1 MNRKMISKHLML
13 LFNEVRNNQGVMSY
27 IISKHL
33 MLLFNSTYLDMIKT
47 LLRFQNISCYCLT
60 GSIHIH
66 CLHAL
71 GISKH
76 LMLLF
81 NCQNTLHFHHFFSF
95 QNISCYCL
103 TGMEWKP
110 TKQIVEFQNISCY
123 CLTYKKADRTA

>member
-1 MNRKMISKHLML
+1 MISKHLML

-33 MLLFNSTYLDMIKT
+33 MLLFNYPL
-47 LLRFQNISCYCLT
+47 CLNVD
-60 GSIHIH
+60 SPII
-66 CLHAL
+66 
-71 GISKH
+71 ISKH